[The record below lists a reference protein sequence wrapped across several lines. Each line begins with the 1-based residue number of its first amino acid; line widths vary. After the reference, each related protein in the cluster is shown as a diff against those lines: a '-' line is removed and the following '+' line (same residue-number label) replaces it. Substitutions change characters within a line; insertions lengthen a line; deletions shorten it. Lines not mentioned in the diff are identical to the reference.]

1 MKRKVFY
8 IVFGF
13 ILIAAATIII
23 ACAINNDQTANDEGA
38 SAPDN
43 SQIMDWI
50 YKPLIYLYPEA
61 ETHIS
66 IRLGCPDL
74 LTTTYPKYDDIWNV
88 VAQPN
93 GDLTDASGRTYYGL
107 YWEGVSN
114 LSDNFPNG
122 FVVAREDTITFL
134 EEKLAHLGLTER
146 EANEFI
152 IYWLPKLEESPYNL
166 IRFAEPADIDA
177 QMPLI
182 ITPTP
187 DTIIRVR
194 MVYQPLM
201 NSVDITP
208 QTITAAPNRSGFT
221 VVEWGGTPVK

>member
-1 MKRKVFY
+1 MFA
-8 IVFGF
+8 G
-13 ILIAAATIII
+13 
-23 ACAINNDQTANDEGA
+23 
-38 SAPDN
+38 
-43 SQIMDWI
+43 
-50 YKPLIYLYPEA
+50 
-61 ETHIS
+61 
-66 IRLGCPDL
+66 L

-88 VAQPN
+88 VAQSN